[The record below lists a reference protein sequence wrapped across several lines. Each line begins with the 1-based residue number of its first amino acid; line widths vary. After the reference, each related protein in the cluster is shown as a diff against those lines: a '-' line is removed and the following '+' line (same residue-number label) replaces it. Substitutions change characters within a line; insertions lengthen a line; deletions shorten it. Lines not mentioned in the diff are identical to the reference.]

1 MKRHRS
7 GRRSRSVLFPGALA
21 IVAMIVF
28 LPGHAAEEK
37 EVAAWPEITEQERGL
52 KSVPQDPE
60 ADGVILR
67 RTRDGKIVTEG
78 RSPVNALDYHWR
90 LKVLNERGKRL
101 AEVHIPS
108 HKYSRVEGI
117 EARTV
122 KPDGTIVP
130 VAADQIFEKLVE
142 KGRGY
147 KHTEYVFNFPAVE
160 PGSILEYRYRRRW
173 EGFFGLVYIEPWHFA
188 GPEFTLLSRV
198 TQAVPGDASY
208 RLLCNQCANPE
219 PETAPWKE
227 GKTKGKRLILEMKNV
242 PAYKEELM
250 MPPEADASPRMEMV
264 LRSWINYEWEALG
277 RMDDLFTDWDS
288 VAKYTR
294 YYYQKTYKLDDVAV
308 KQAVASWTQGLSDP
322 NDRIKAVFRHVQE
335 DFRYVPYDDVYG
347 QTSSIA
353 GMLKKK
359 AADNEEKAVLLIAA
373 LRSMGVQANLALVVG
388 KHKAKLHPTYPSLS
402 QFSHVIVAV
411 LQPDG
416 SALWLD
422 PTVTYAPFGFMPW
435 QDSGAAALYITD
447 DGSALINLP
456 SKDEIS
462 ASRYEITLKPRTDG
476 KADLEV
482 VAEYEGED
490 AIEKRQD
497 LVPAADSARTSYLE
511 EWLREARPGAALRS
525 HQFENL
531 EAIDKPLRIRMVIE
545 APELVTR
552 ADDLMLVRACAL
564 ECEDVNPISRAERL
578 HPFYVDIG
586 WNDGQTVTVVPPA
599 GMKAAP
605 PPAPATA
612 KSAIGSLTFSCSAQT
627 DGSVRCERRFV
638 VPRNRWTADQH
649 AGIRAMYD
657 KIVETDR
664 TTVALQ
670 PEE

>member
-7 GRRSRSVLFPGALA
+7 GRRSRSVLFPGVLA

-37 EVAAWPEITEQERGL
+37 DVAAWPEITEQERGL
-52 KSVPQDPE
+52 RSVPQDPE
-60 ADGVILR
+60 ADGVIPR

-78 RSPVNALDYHWR
+78 RSPANVLDYLWR

-122 KPDGTIVP
+122 KPDGTVVP

-147 KHTEYVFNFPAVE
+147 KITEQVFNYPAVE
-160 PGSILEYRYRRRW
+160 PGAILEYRYRRHW
-173 EGFFGLVYIEPWHFA
+173 EGFFGLVYIEPWYFA
-188 GPEFTLLSRV
+188 GPEFTLLSRM

-242 PAYKEELM
+242 PAYREELM
-250 MPPEADASPRMEMV
+250 MPPDADVSPRMEMV

-288 VAKYTR
+288 LAKYTR

-308 KQAVASWTQGLSDP
+308 KQAVASWTKGLSDP

-359 AADNEEKAVLLIAA
+359 AADNEEKAPLAGSDGHIRSLRVHAVAGLRRRGAVHHGRGVGAHQPAPQGRDQRHPLRDHPEAA
-373 LRSMGVQANLALVVG
+373 NRRQG
-388 KHKAKLHPTYPSLS
+388 
-402 QFSHVIVAV
+402 
-411 LQPDG
+411 QPRG
-416 SALWLD
+416 RRRIRR
-422 PTVTYAPFGFMPW
+422 G
-435 QDSGAAALYITD
+435 G
-447 DGSALINLP
+447 
-456 SKDEIS
+456 
-462 ASRYEITLKPRTDG
+462 RH
-476 KADLEV
+476 
-482 VAEYEGED
+482 
-490 AIEKRQD
+490 
-497 LVPAADSARTSYLE
+497 
-511 EWLREARPGAALRS
+511 REAPGDRARRGVGPHVLRGGVAHGGPARGGPALSPVREPRGYRQAS
-525 HQFENL
+525 AHQ
-531 EAIDKPLRIRMVIE
+531 
-545 APELVTR
+545 
-552 ADDLMLVRACAL
+552 
-564 ECEDVNPISRAERL
+564 
-578 HPFYVDIG
+578 
-586 WNDGQTVTVVPPA
+586 DGHRGA
-599 GMKAAP
+599 
-605 PPAPATA
+605 
-612 KSAIGSLTFSCSAQT
+612 
-627 DGSVRCERRFV
+627 
-638 VPRNRWTADQH
+638 
-649 AGIRAMYD
+649 
-657 KIVETDR
+657 
-664 TTVALQ
+664 
-670 PEE
+670 